1 MTREQLLEILDLQE
15 EIIDMMIEINDGNE
29 TKVIKDL
36 EAMAEQKLAEKANEN
51 N

>member
-15 EIIDMMIEINDGNE
+15 EIIDMMIEINDRNE

>member
-36 EAMAEQKLAEKANEN
+36 EAMAEQKLAEKAKEN

>member
-29 TKVIKDL
+29 EKVIKDL
-36 EAMAEQKLAEKANEN
+36 EEMAEQKLAEKANEN

>member
-29 TKVIKDL
+29 EKVIKDL
-36 EAMAEQKLAEKANEN
+36 EEMAEQKLAEKANKN

>member
-36 EAMAEQKLAEKANEN
+36 ESMAEQKLAEKANEN

>member
-36 EAMAEQKLAEKANEN
+36 EEMAEQKLAEKANEN

>member
-1 MTREQLLEILDLQE
+1 MTRKQLLEILDLQE
-15 EIIDMMIEINDGNE
+15 ETIDMLIEINDGDT

-36 EAMAEQKLAEKANEN
+36 EEMAEQKLAEKANAN

>member
-1 MTREQLLEILDLQE
+1 MTREQLLEVLDLQE

-36 EAMAEQKLAEKANEN
+36 ESMAEQKLAEKANEN

>member
-15 EIIDMMIEINDGNE
+15 EIIDMMIEINNGNE
-29 TKVIKDL
+29 EKVIKDL
-36 EAMAEQKLAEKANEN
+36 EEMAEQKLAEKANEN

>member
-29 TKVIKDL
+29 EKVIKDL

>member
-1 MTREQLLEILDLQE
+1 MTREQLLEVLDLQE

>member
-1 MTREQLLEILDLQE
+1 MTRKQLLEILDLQE

-29 TKVIKDL
+29 EKVIKDL

>member
-29 TKVIKDL
+29 EKVIKSL
-36 EAMAEQKLAEKANEN
+36 EEMAEQKLAEKANEN